1 MSSLNIPESR
11 ELMQAGVHFGHA
23 SGRWHPKMKP
33 YIFATRDKLHIMDLE
48 KTRSQLEAVLPVL
61 EDRVASGKL
70 VVLVGTKKQV
80 SPMVA
85 EMGKRLGIPYISER
99 WLGGTL
105 TNWGEMQAS
114 IARMKRVEGTLA
126 DEEEASRMIKKERV
140 AMEGDLKRMH
150 VKFDGIRDLTRKPDV
165 VFVIDPSYEHNA
177 IKESRDQGLE
187 IFGIA
192 DTNSDPSV
200 LDHVIPANDDG
211 PKSLTLILGL
221 VEQAIAQGL
230 AARGKEIEKA
240 EAAAATEEAQVKID
254 EAELEKIEEQV
265 EEVEEKKPAKKAD
278 KDEEKEVTEDK
289 EKK

>member
-1 MSSLNIPESR
+1 MSTVSIPESR

-48 KTRSQLEAVLPVL
+48 KTRSQLAEVLPL
-61 EDRVASGKL
+61 LQERVASGKL

-80 SPMVA
+80 SPLIV
-85 EMGKRLGIPYISER
+85 EMGKRLGIPYVAER

-114 IARMKRVEGTLA
+114 IARMKRVEATLSN
-126 DEEEASRMIKKERV
+126 EEEAERMIKKERV
-140 AMEGDLKRMH
+140 AMQGDLKRMH
-150 VKFDGIRDLTRKPDV
+150 VKFEGIRDLTRKPDIIFV
-165 VFVIDPSYEHNA
+165 VDPSYEHNA

-192 DTNSDPSV
+192 DTNSDPSL

-211 PKSLTLILGL
+211 PKSLTLVLGL
-221 VEQAIAQGL
+221 VEQAIANGL
-230 AARGKEIEKA
+230 AVRGKELEKA
-240 EAAAATEEAQVKID
+240 EAAAAAAEEAQVKID
-254 EAELEKIEEQV
+254 EAELEKIEEAV
-265 EEVEEKKPAKKAD
+265 EDEVEKKPAKKA
-278 KDEEKEVTEDK
+278 EKKEEDK
-289 EKK
+289 EEED